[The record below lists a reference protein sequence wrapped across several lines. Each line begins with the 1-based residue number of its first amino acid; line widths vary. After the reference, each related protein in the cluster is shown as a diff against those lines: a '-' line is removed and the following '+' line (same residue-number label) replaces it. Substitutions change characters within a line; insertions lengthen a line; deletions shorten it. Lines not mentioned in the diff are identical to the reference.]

1 MHIDRVFAI
10 GGRVIDAALIALI
23 AVVLAVLVL
32 GRVVPMLGHPLFVV
46 GGPSM
51 EPALPVGG
59 VVVLE
64 TVSPE
69 VLVVGDIVSLRS
81 GPSKALFTHRIT
93 RIVERDD
100 GLWIETKG
108 DANAA
113 VDPSITPVSA
123 VAGRVAWSAPG
134 IGYAVALLSSLSGMI
149 FVLATGGLLILLGWL
164 LESIALER
172 RERRAR
178 RPAEPGFVPV

>member
-1 MHIDRVFAI
+1 MHIDRVFVI
-10 GGRVIDAALIALI
+10 GGRVTDAVLIALI
-23 AVVLAVLVL
+23 AAVLAVLVL
-32 GRVVPMLGHPLFVV
+32 GRVLPMLGHPVFVV

-64 TVSPE
+64 SVSPE
-69 VLVVGDIVSLRS
+69 ALVVGDIVSLRS

-93 RIVERDD
+93 RVAERDD

-123 VAGRVAWSAPG
+123 VVGRVAWSAPG
-134 IGYAVALLSSLSGMI
+134 IGYAVALLSSFSGMV
-149 FVLATGGLLILLGWL
+149 FVLAMGGMLILLGWL
-164 LESIALER
+164 LESLALER
-172 RERRAR
+172 REQRDR
-178 RPAEPGFVPV
+178 RPAGTGFVPV

>member
-1 MHIDRVFAI
+1 MRSERLI
-10 GGRVIDAALIALI
+10 GIGCRVIDLVVVALI
-23 AVVLAVLVL
+23 VLVVTVL
-32 GRVVPMLGHPLFVV
+32 VAGRGLPLTGHPVLVV

-64 TVSPE
+64 SVAPE
-69 VLVVGDIVSLRS
+69 ALAVGDVVTIRS
-81 GPSKALFTHRIT
+81 GPTRALFTHRVT

-113 VDPSITPVSA
+113 VDPSISPVAA
-123 VAGRVAWSAPG
+123 VVGRVSWHAPL
-134 IGYAVALLSSLSGMI
+134 IGYAVALLSSLSGVV
-149 FVLATGGLLILLGWL
+149 FVLAAGATLLLFGWT
-164 LESIALER
+164 LEALVVER
-172 RERRAR
+172 RT
-178 RPAEPGFVPV
+178 RPPATLVAA

>member
-1 MHIDRVFAI
+1 MRAERLIGIAVRVLD
-10 GGRVIDAALIALI
+10 VVVVALIGM
-23 AVVLAVLVL
+23 VVAVLIVARAL
-32 GRVVPMLGHPLFVV
+32 PFTGHPVLVV

-64 TVSPE
+64 SVAPE
-69 VLVVGDIVSLRS
+69 SLVVGDVVTIRS
-81 GPSKALFTHRIT
+81 GPNRALFTHRVT

-113 VDPSITPVSA
+113 VDPSISPVTA
-123 VAGRVAWSAPG
+123 VVGRVGWHAPV
-134 IGYAVALLSSLSGMI
+134 IGYAVALLSSLSGVV
-149 FVLATGGLLILLGWL
+149 FVLAAGATLLLLGWT
-164 LESIALER
+164 LESLVVER
-172 RERRAR
+172 RT
-178 RPAEPGFVPV
+178 RPPAALVPA